1 MRRVGNKWV
10 HVTNEFPGLKLENLF
25 DAGLFLG
32 LPSALR
38 TVDLK
43 EPADPGFAK
52 ELARRR
58 AIMAGAG
65 P

>member
-1 MRRVGNKWV
+1 MQRVGNKWV
-10 HVTNEFPGLKLENLF
+10 HVSNAFPGLKLENLF
-25 DAGLFLG
+25 DACLFLG
-32 LPSALR
+32 LPSALL
-38 TVDLK
+38 TLDLK
-43 EPADPGFAK
+43 EPTDPGFAK